1 MKKTMTINAM
11 LLTAVMFGLAAHAAT
26 INRVIVRQQWPWST
40 DVKVEYSLTGVDASH
55 PVDLT
60 VTAYNGDAQLPTA
73 NLASAIR
80 GDLYGITEEFGE
92 FYIDPVAA
100 FGSEKIAMT
109 QFKVRLAVSD
119 SPANLDEALYRI
131 YNLES
136 PYDVTNVTR
145 KDLLNG
151 KWGSIERD
159 FSRIG
164 DGFNTTLDDVIIWT
178 AVTND
183 VKYKTTHLVMRKIPA
198 ANKVWKIGSPTTE
211 QGRNIKLDDETQ
223 HNVKLTQDYYIAVF
237 ETTQAQFRKFRT
249 VSRTP
254 AFSGDTQPMESVHYA
269 SLRGNLNT
277 LDENG
282 EKVNWP
288 TNSHL
293 HSVYASSDIGNLRS
307 KFGGLEFDLPT
318 EAQGEFACRAGTTN
332 ALNSGKE
339 IRRDTDPPYHWKNNS
354 PNFNELGWCV
364 SNAVAT
370 THVVGLKKPNAFGL
384 YDMHGN
390 VAEQCVNW
398 RGDYDAF
405 QAGADPIVNPTGP
418 ASDNSNRNV
427 RGGDWTQTAAY
438 GRSALRDYNSAYYT
452 GYSRIGFRL
461 VCPAVGTTW

>member
-1 MKKTMTINAM
+1 MKRHVAFVAFFC
-11 LLTAVMFGLAAHAAT
+11 AVSAGAAT
-26 INRVIVRQQWPWST
+26 VDQVIVRQQWPWST
-40 DVKVEYSLTGVDASH
+40 DVKVEWRISGVTG
-55 PVDLT
+55 PVDINVRAFDGEEEVNPSDLFASIT
-60 VTAYNGDAQLPTA
+60 GARYGVTSSSGYF
-73 NLASAIR
+73 I
-80 GDLYGITEEFGE
+80 
-92 FYIDPVAA
+92 IDPVKAL
-100 FGSEKIAMT
+100 GKSKISTAR
-109 QFKVRLAVSD
+109 FRVSLSLSD

-131 YNLES
+131 YNLQS

-145 KDLLNG
+145 KALLNG
-151 KWGSIERD
+151 EWGDIVTD
-159 FSRIG
+159 FSKIG

-198 ANKVWKIGSPTTE
+198 AGKIWKIGSPSGE
-211 QGRNIKLDDETQ
+211 EGRNMALDDETQ

-237 ETTQAQFRKFRT
+237 ETTQAQHKKFRT

-254 AFSGDTQPMESVHYA
+254 EFSGDTLPMETVHYSA
-269 SLRGNLNT
+269 LRGNLST
-277 LDENG
+277 LDANG

-288 TNSHL
+288 TNSNKHAI
-293 HSVYASSDIGNLRS
+293 YASSDIGNLRS
-307 KFGGLEFDLPT
+307 KFDGLEFDLPT
-318 EAQGEFACRAGTTN
+318 EAQWEFACRAGTTN
-332 ALNSGKE
+332 ALNSGKSL
-339 IRRDTDPPYHWKNNS
+339 RRAGDPAYHWKNDF

-370 THVVGLKKPNAFGL
+370 THIVGLKKPNAFGL

-390 VAEQCVNW
+390 VAEQCINW

-405 QAGADPIVNPTGP
+405 QPGADPIVDPTGP

-427 RGGDWTQTAAY
+427 RGGDWTQSAVR

-461 VCPAVGTTW
+461 VCPVSKTW

>member
-1 MKKTMTINAM
+1 MKRHVACAA
-11 LLTAVMFGLAAHAAT
+11 LFCAVAAGAAT
-26 INRVIVRQQWPWST
+26 VDQVIVRQQWPWST
-40 DVKVEYSLTGVDASH
+40 DVKVEWRISGVTG
-55 PVDLT
+55 PVDINVRAFDGEEEVNPSDLAASIT
-60 VTAYNGDAQLPTA
+60 GERYGVTSSSGY
-73 NLASAIR
+73 
-80 GDLYGITEEFGE
+80 FM
-92 FYIDPVAA
+92 IDPVRAL
-100 FGSEKIAMT
+100 GKSKISTAR
-109 QFKVRLAVSD
+109 FRVSLSLSD

-145 KDLLNG
+145 KALLNG
-151 KWGSIERD
+151 EWGDVVTD
-159 FSRIG
+159 FSKIG
-164 DGFNTTLDDVIIWT
+164 DGFNTTLDDVVIWT

-183 VKYKTTHLVMRKIPA
+183 VKYKTTHLVMRKVPA

-211 QGRNIKLDDETQ
+211 QGRNIKIDDETQ

-254 AFSGDTQPMESVHYA
+254 AFSGDTLPMESVHYA
-269 SLRGNLNT
+269 SLRGNLTT

-288 TNSHL
+288 TNSHQ
-293 HSVYASSDIGNLRS
+293 HSIYASSDIGNLRS
-307 KFGGLEFDLPT
+307 KFDGLEFDLPT
-318 EAQGEFACRAGTTN
+318 EAQWEFACRAGTTN

-339 IRRDTDPPYHWKNNS
+339 IRRDTDPTYHWKNDS
-354 PNFNELGWCV
+354 ANFNELGWCV

-390 VAEQCVNW
+390 VSEQCINW

-405 QAGADPIVNPTGP
+405 QPGADLIVDPTGP

-461 VCPAVGTTW
+461 VCPVGKTW